1 MFVGS
6 RGSLE
11 TSLKPNALGMSLEA
25 CICLFF
31 LHINVS
37 HPKKTAAS

>member
-1 MFVGS
+1 MFVGPH
-6 RGSLE
+6 GSLE
-11 TSLKPNALGMSLEA
+11 TSLKPNALGMSLEVA
-25 CICLFF
+25 SAFF